1 MTSRERVLAA
11 LNHTEPDRVPY
22 DQGTTMVTGIHRIAY
37 ERLVEALGIE
47 GLPPTEILDPV
58 QQLAMPHERVLK
70 ALGVDTRSIYLRLP
84 GRTLGT
90 TWSDN
95 EYLYAEDEWGL
106 RRRMPRDG
114 GLYYDQYHHP
124 LAGAESVADVEA
136 YAWPDPLAGLD
147 LDAVARAVEAIRAEG
162 NYPVIVG
169 GYGSGM
175 LELVMW
181 LQGYDQGYMNLLV
194 GEEITHAI
202 LDRVVELK
210 IAYVEKLLGAV
221 GPQVDIFYNGDDV
234 GLQEGPM
241 LRPEWF
247 DRFLR
252 PRYMQYHQA
261 VKRLAPDAK
270 MFFHSCGSVYE
281 VLPALIETGI
291 DIINPVQVSAA
302 EMGDTARLKREFGDA
317 VSFWGGIDTQRVLP
331 HGTPAQVRDE
341 VRRRIDD
348 LAPGGGYVL
357 NSVHNIQADVPPQ
370 NIIAMMEAL
379 DEYGYY

>member
-58 QQLAMPHERVLK
+58 QQLAMPHERVLE
-70 ALGVDTRSIYLRLP
+70 ALGVDTRSVYLRLP

-95 EYLYAEDEWGL
+95 EYLYAEDEWGIL
-106 RRRMPRDG
+106 RRMPRDG

-124 LAGAESVADVEA
+124 LAGAESVADVEV

-147 LDAVARAVEAIRAEG
+147 LDAVTRAVEAIRAQG

-261 VKRLAPDAK
+261 VKRLAPGAK